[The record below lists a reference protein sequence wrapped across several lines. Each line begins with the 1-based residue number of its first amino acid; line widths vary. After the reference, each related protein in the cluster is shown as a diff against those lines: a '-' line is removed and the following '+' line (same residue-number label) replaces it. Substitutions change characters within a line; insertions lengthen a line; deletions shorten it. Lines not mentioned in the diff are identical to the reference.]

1 MRLLR
6 TWGLG
11 VGAAVALCV
20 SATVAV
26 GQAPPPPPVYPECTK
41 KPTPAD
47 IEGAKGAHNAAAQ
60 FYERAEY
67 EKAIRYW
74 NDALAFDCTA
84 VALLQNI
91 ANAYEKLGDRAA
103 TVATLETY
111 LKRTGPNPT
120 IEQKVKNL
128 KQLMNPQ
135 PTPTATPTAAPT
147 AAPTATPSASA
158 SAIPTAPP
166 APDGARPY
174 GYTPWVAVGGGA
186 ALVVVGA
193 ILMPIGYGK
202 ISTAQQTCNLDNHG
216 CPKGTPPDIIDGGN
230 TGRAMAG
237 AGWGLFSVGLAAA
250 GGGLVWQLL
259 FNKPQ
264 ASASTQPASGPGQ
277 TPAKQAQQKSGM
289 WVMPAIGAGAA
300 GVQLGGSF

>member
-11 VGAAVALCV
+11 VGAALALGV

-26 GQAPPPPPVYPECTK
+26 GQAPPPVYPECTK
-41 KPTPAD
+41 KPTSAD

-74 NDALAFDCTA
+74 MDALGFDCTA
-84 VALLQNI
+84 VAELLNI

-103 TVATLETY
+103 TITTLEAY
-111 LKRTGPNPT
+111 LKRTGQNPT
-120 IEQKVKNL
+120 IEARIKKL
-128 KQLMNPQ
+128 KELMNAA
-135 PTPTATPTAAPT
+135 PTASAVPTAPPTATALPSATPSATPTAPPPVPDAP
-147 AAPTATPSASA
+147 
-158 SAIPTAPP
+158 
-166 APDGARPY
+166 RPY
-174 GYTPWVAVGGGA
+174 GNTPWIAVGGGA
-186 ALVVVGA
+186 ALVVVGV
-193 ILMPIGYGK
+193 ILLPLGYGK
-202 ISTAQQTCNLDNHG
+202 IAKAGDTCNLPGHG
-216 CPKGTPPDIIDGGN
+216 CPAGTSQDVIDAGN

-264 ASASTQPASGPGQ
+264 ASASTQPAPAPGQ
-277 TPAKQAQQKSGM
+277 PPTKQAPQKGAVWM
-289 WVMPAIGAGAA
+289 TPAIGPGTAGL
-300 GVQLGGSF
+300 QFGGSF

>member
-11 VGAAVALCV
+11 VGAAVALSV

-26 GQAPPPPPVYPECTK
+26 GQAPPPVYPECTK
-41 KPTPAD
+41 KPTSAD

-67 EKAIRYW
+67 DKAIRYW

-128 KQLMNPQ
+128 KQLMSAQ
-135 PTPTATPTAAPT
+135 PTATAVPTAPPTAPT
-147 AAPTATPSASA
+147 ASAAPSAGPS
-158 SAIPTAPP
+158 APP
-166 APDGARPY
+166 APDAPRPY
-174 GYTPWVAVGGGA
+174 GNTPWIAVGGGA

-193 ILMPIGYGK
+193 ILLPIGYGK
-202 ISTAQQTCNLDNHG
+202 IAKTGDACNLPGHG
-216 CPKGTPPDIIDGGN
+216 CPPGTPQDVIDAGN

-264 ASASTQPASGPGQ
+264 ATQPAPAPGQ
-277 TPAKQAQQKSGM
+277 PPPKPAQKTGV
-289 WVMPAIGAGAA
+289 WVTPAIGAGTA
-300 GVQLGGSF
+300 GFQLGGSF